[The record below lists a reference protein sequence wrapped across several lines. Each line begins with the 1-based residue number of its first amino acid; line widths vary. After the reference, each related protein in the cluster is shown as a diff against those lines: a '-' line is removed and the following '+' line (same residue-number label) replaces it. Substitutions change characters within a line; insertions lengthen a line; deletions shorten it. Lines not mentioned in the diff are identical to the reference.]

1 MLQSTARQVTASI
14 LVPES
19 IRTFMSLT
27 PASGQ
32 TISLFQGLNGLGILS
47 LQLTTTI
54 MDTVIS
60 PGVELTSGTHVAGTI
75 RSDPYGVLPNGKI
88 YAVKV
93 HNFNIELT
101 F

>member
-1 MLQSTARQVTASI
+1 
-14 LVPES
+14 
-19 IRTFMSLT
+19 
-27 PASGQ
+27 
-32 TISLFQGLNGLGILS
+32 
-47 LQLTTTI
+47 

-60 PGVELTSGTHVAGTI
+60 IGVELTSGTHVAGTI

-101 F
+101 FRSLIVLDMGQLRVFLLEYNKLMIIMSSE